1 LSKVIQRLDTAWV
14 AQRIHVQI
22 GASDWSRI
30 EVSYGFSIPNPVREE
45 IQSLTN
51 KFLEFAAFELAAAPV
66 IDAVQRTRAL
76 EKAARVLLQELCS
89 ERASDAVLAADR
101 TIERQLRLLRADS
114 THSLERVA
122 DMASFVIAASGK
134 ASRELDERKLGG
146 LQIGEHWRLW
156 VSRIRTCLKEH
167 GLPAGVRKDRHGNK
181 DWMVSASVSLI
192 KALQDCIPPE
202 YRYWANSDEALSA
215 AISKA
220 CREMRP
226 PAASAVAEKSGTK
239 RPRGSVKLSRQ

>member
-1 LSKVIQRLDTAWV
+1 VY
-14 AQRIHVQI
+14 VQI
-22 GASDWSRI
+22 GPSDWSQI
-30 EVSYGFSIPNPVREE
+30 ENSYGCSIPNAVREE

-51 KFLEFAAFELAAAPV
+51 QFLEFAAFELAAAPV
-66 IDAVQRTRAL
+66 IDAVHRTRVL
-76 EKAARVLLQELCS
+76 GRAASVLLQELCS
-89 ERASDAVLAADR
+89 GRASDAVLAADR
-101 TIERQLRLLRADS
+101 TIDRHLRLLSADNAY
-114 THSLERVA
+114 SLDRVA
-122 DMASFVIAASGK
+122 DMASSVIAACGK

-167 GLPAGVRKDRHGNK
+167 GLPAGVRKDRDGNK
-181 DWMVSASVSLI
+181 DWTVSASVALI

-202 YRYWANSDEALSA
+202 YRCRASTDEALSA

-226 PAASAVAEKSGTK
+226 RTVSAVAEKSGPK
-239 RPRGSVKLSRQ
+239 RARGSVKLSRQ